1 MALKDKLNGDS
12 SNRKPKKQKLTHKHK
27 SKSKSTISSAQMSN
41 LKSADILK
49 NVEQI
54 INAEAINKINRSEIP
69 VQKIGEHLYHHIG
82 EWLRSYALVGFTES
96 GHPVEIIYNP
106 TPMDDHALDGLIFKL
121 SAIRTA
127 MNNIAATSDVKRF
140 IKFNNEEDEY

>member
-12 SNRKPKKQKLTHKHK
+12 SNRKPKKQKLKHK
-27 SKSKSTISSAQMSN
+27 SKTNISSTQKNEPPLS
-41 LKSADILK
+41 DILK

-54 INAEAINKINRSEIP
+54 INAEAIDKIKRSEIP
-69 VQKIGEHLYHHIG
+69 VQKIGEYLYHHIG

-121 SAIRTA
+121 AAIRTA